1 MFGWNFYL
9 AKRGFLTYRHPYLV
23 QFLTKLGDFN
33 SHGCTHKLFTTF
45 FVLKYPMNW
54 RFGFSN
60 FRVLMCLPTNL
71 STLCHY
77 SSMNKFAND
86 KIDRFE
92 CSWKSLWPKGLVQ
105 YLTCPCDTLQLM
117 WPCDL
122 EPLLNTLN
130 YTFIYHICTL
140 QLKIREPP

>member
-1 MFGWNFYL
+1 MFSWNFYL
-9 AKRGFLTYRHPYLV
+9 AKRGFLTYRHLYLV

-60 FRVLMCLPTNL
+60 FRVLMCLPTSL

-92 CSWKSLWPKGLVQ
+92 CSWKSLWPKR
-105 YLTCPCDTLQLM
+105 TCVVFDMSLWHITIDVTL
-117 WPCDL
+117 WFR
-122 EPLLNTLN
+122 TL
-130 YTFIYHICTL
+130 IEHIEL
-140 QLKIREPP
+140 YFH